1 MPKTPSDSGTVPV
14 LQEIDVDGVNGGV
27 RFLIGSS

>member
-1 MPKTPSDSGTVPV
+1 MQKTSSDNGNIPV
-14 LQEIDVDGVNGGV
+14 LQEIDVAGANGGV